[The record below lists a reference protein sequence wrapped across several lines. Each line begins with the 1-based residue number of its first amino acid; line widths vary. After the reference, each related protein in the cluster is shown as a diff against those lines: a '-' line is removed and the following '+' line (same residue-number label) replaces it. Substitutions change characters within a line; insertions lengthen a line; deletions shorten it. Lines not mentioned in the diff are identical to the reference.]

1 MGIIRH
7 MFRRQARKSLA
18 PAAVDKPLASAPGT
32 LVHVGE
38 KRIGKTRVARIDYDP
53 SGYGEMDT
61 GAPLAEKIAAPS
73 DPSKITWIDVVG
85 LHDVETISEI
95 GENFDVPALV
105 LEDIL
110 NTAGRPKIE
119 DFDDF
124 VFVVTRMITQGKAG
138 KNGADA
144 VGEIDSQ
151 YFAVLLLPNKVVI
164 TFREATSGIFQP
176 VRKRIRVGK
185 GRIRKAGADYL
196 VWAIVDAVI
205 DNYLDVINVADD
217 LLSSYEDRLDSDDT
231 SVEIGHLHSA
241 RREVVQLYRE
251 MRPVREITNTLYRTE
266 SKLVVADSAPY
277 FRDLHDH
284 SVQAEE
290 TISDLRDASNSLR
303 DYYHTVVSNRMNE
316 VMKVLT
322 ALSTIFLPLT
332 FLAGI
337 YGMNFEHMPELAKTY
352 AYPVFWGVSLIIAV
366 SLFTFFKRKNWL

>member
-1 MGIIRH
+1 MGIQQ
-7 MFRRQARKSLA
+7 MFRKSRRQPLA
-18 PAAVDKPLASAPGT
+18 PDASDKPLAAPPGT
-32 LVHVGE
+32 LVHIGE
-38 KRIGKTRVARIDYDP
+38 KRSGKTRVSRIEYDP
-53 SGYGEMDT
+53 SGYTTTDNA
-61 GAPLAEKIAAPS
+61 APLAEKIAAPTDS
-73 DPSKITWIDVVG
+73 QKITWIDVVG
-85 LHDVETISEI
+85 LHDVETISAI
-95 GENFDVPALV
+95 GENFGIAALV

-110 NTAGRPKIE
+110 NTAGRPKVE

-124 VFVVTRMITQGKAG
+124 VFVVARMITQGRGDDKGRPA
-138 KNGADA
+138 
-144 VGEIDSQ
+144 EIDSQ
-151 YFAVLLLPNKVVI
+151 YFAVLLLPNNVVI

-185 GRIRKAGADYL
+185 GRIRKVGADYL

-217 LLSSYEDRLDSDDT
+217 LLSSYEDRLDADDT
-231 SVEIGHLHSA
+231 TVEIGHIHAA

-251 MRPVREITNTLYRTE
+251 MRPVREITNTLHRTE
-266 SKLVVADSAPY
+266 SALVHADSTPY

-290 TISDLRDASNSLR
+290 TIADLRDASNSLR

-337 YGMNFEHMPELAKTY
+337 YGMNFVHMPELGKKY
-352 AYPVFWGVSLIIAV
+352 AYPVFWCVSLVIAAV
-366 SLFTFFKRKNWL
+366 LFTFFRKRKWL